1 MASAKE
7 YRNMSE
13 KDLNAELIN
22 LRREQ
27 FNLRMQ
33 MGSGNT
39 PKIHRFSVVRH
50 DVARIKTVLTEMSQ
64 ASKSENMSEAK
75 SEAQKGDS

>member
-1 MASAKE
+1 MAIAQD

-13 KDLNAELIN
+13 TDLNVELIN

-33 MGSGNT
+33 LGSGNT
-39 PKIHRFSVVRH
+39 PKIHRFSAVRR
-50 DVARIKTVLTEMSQ
+50 DIARAKTVLTEKK
-64 ASKSENMSEAK
+64 AGNKA
-75 SEAQKGDS
+75 

>member
-1 MASAKE
+1 MASAQE

-13 KDLNAELIN
+13 KDLNAELLN

-39 PKIHRFSVVRH
+39 PKIHRFSIVRH
-50 DVARIKTVLTEMSQ
+50 DIARIKTVLTEMS
-64 ASKSENMSEAK
+64 ATAK
-75 SEAQKGDS
+75 SATEKGNS

>member
-1 MASAKE
+1 
-7 YRNMSE
+7 MSLE
-13 KDLNAELIN
+13 DLNKELID

-39 PKIHRFSVVRH
+39 PKIHLFKI
-50 DVARIKTVLTEMSQ
+50 ARRNIARVKTALTEKT
-64 ASKSENMSEAK
+64 AGN
-75 SEAQKGDS
+75 

>member
-1 MASAKE
+1 MSTAQK
-7 YRNMSE
+7 YREMSVE
-13 KDLNAELIN
+13 GLNKELIN

-39 PKIHRFSVVRH
+39 PKTHLFSVARH
-50 DVARIKTVLTEMSQ
+50 NIARVKTVLNEKQ
-64 ASKSENMSEAK
+64 AGNN
-75 SEAQKGDS
+75 

>member
-1 MASAKE
+1 MATAQD
-7 YRNMSE
+7 YRKMSE
-13 KDLNAELIN
+13 KELNDELLN

-39 PKIHRFSVVRH
+39 PKIHRFSAVRH
-50 DVARIKTVLTEMSQ
+50 DIARIKTVLNEKKM
-64 ASKSENMSEAK
+64 ANE
-75 SEAQKGDS
+75 KGDA

>member
-1 MASAKE
+1 MATAQE

-39 PKIHRFSVVRH
+39 PKIHRFSAVRQ
-50 DVARIKTVLTEMSQ
+50 DIARIKTVLTEM
-64 ASKSENMSEAK
+64 KSA
-75 SEAQKGDS
+75 AQKGDS

>member
-1 MASAKE
+1 MSSTQYKD
-7 YRNMSE
+7 MSE
-13 KDLNAELIN
+13 QDLNKELID

-39 PKIHRFSVVRH
+39 PKIHLFKI
-50 DVARIKTVLTEMSQ
+50 ARRNIARVKTALTEKK
-64 ASKSENMSEAK
+64 AGNK
-75 SEAQKGDS
+75 

>member
-1 MASAKE
+1 MATAQE
-7 YRNMSE
+7 YRDMS
-13 KDLNAELIN
+13 KVDLDKELVN

-39 PKIHRFSVVRH
+39 PKIHLFTIVRRNI
-50 DVARIKTVLTEMSQ
+50 ARLKTVLTE
-64 ASKSENMSEAK
+64 KTGN
-75 SEAQKGDS
+75 

>member
-1 MASAKE
+1 MATAQE
-7 YRNMSE
+7 YREMSAE
-13 KDLNAELIN
+13 DLNKELID

-39 PKIHRFSVVRH
+39 PKHHLFTVVRRN
-50 DVARIKTVLTEMSQ
+50 VARLKTVLTEKQ
-64 ASKSENMSEAK
+64 AGNK
-75 SEAQKGDS
+75 

>member
-1 MASAKE
+1 MAAAQE
-7 YRNMSE
+7 YREMSAE
-13 KDLNAELIN
+13 DLNKELIN

-39 PKIHRFSVVRH
+39 PKIHLFTIVRRNI
-50 DVARIKTVLTEMSQ
+50 ARLKTVLTEKQ
-64 ASKSENMSEAK
+64 AGNK
-75 SEAQKGDS
+75 